1 VGLIYRKNKKAGI
14 IVERDDKSLESK
26 KFMSFLI
33 PNQRQIHGFILLLV
47 ANRTDADDILQD
59 TLAEMW
65 NKFHEYEEGTNFVS
79 WGLTIAKY
87 KVYQFIRKNKS
98 HRLYFDHQIL
108 ELLQQESAS
117 KQGRHTFQETL
128 DVLKECVSKLQS
140 KEKEMLQMRYEQNLT
155 FEGIAAQ
162 SGVSVPAIF
171 KALGRIHAR
180 LARCI
185 DLTLRLRGAV

>member
-1 VGLIYRKNKKAGI
+1 VD
-14 IVERDDKSLESK
+14 RDKKSLESK

>member
-1 VGLIYRKNKKAGI
+1 MGLIYRKDKKAGI
-14 IVERDDKSLESK
+14 IVERDRKSLESK

>member
-1 VGLIYRKNKKAGI
+1 MGLIYRKNKKAGI